1 MKHQKSLTEE
11 SASRLVA
18 LFLDGAT
25 SPAEE
30 ESLYAFFRA
39 SRAGS
44 LSPALEAYRPMFA
57 WYDGLGRNEERKPA
71 VSFWN
76 RFKYAGVACV
86 SAVLVAGICFVAKE
100 ASASENPLYAQYD
113 GSYVIRNGKRV
124 SDMDKILGTVMR
136 AERLADSLESVAERE
151 ERLLDCDYDRILVE
165 TALSNVADPA
175 LAMEL
180 RSELLSDSYENL

>member
-11 SASRLVA
+11 SATRLVA

-30 ESLYAFFRA
+30 ESLYAFFRSA
-39 SRAGS
+39 TAGS
-44 LSPALEAYRPMFA
+44 LSPSLEACRPMFA
-57 WYDGLGRNEERKPA
+57 WYEGLGKNEERKPA
-71 VSFWN
+71 ASFWS

-86 SAVLVAGICFVAKE
+86 SAVLIAGACFIAKE

-113 GSYVIRNGKRV
+113 GSYIIRDGKRIY
-124 SDMDKILGTVMR
+124 DMDQILSTVMR
-136 AERLADSLESVAERE
+136 AERLADSLESVAARE
-151 ERLLDCDYDRILVE
+151 EELLDRDYDRILVE

-175 LAMEL
+175 LASAL
-180 RSELLSDSYENL
+180 KSELLNDSY